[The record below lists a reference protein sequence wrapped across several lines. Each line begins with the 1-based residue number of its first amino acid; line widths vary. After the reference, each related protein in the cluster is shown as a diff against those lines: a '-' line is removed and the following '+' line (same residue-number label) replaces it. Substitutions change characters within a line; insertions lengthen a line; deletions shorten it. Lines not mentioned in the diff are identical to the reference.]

1 MSETNVGASVPQ
13 QRSTE
18 QRSETGQPTPAP
30 SSESDLPEPT
40 GWVGWIIFAG
50 TMMLMLGMFHIFQGF
65 VALFQKSYYLVADT
79 GLTIHVNYTTWG
91 WTHIILGAIVLA
103 TGAGLLAGQTWAR
116 VVGVGLA
123 LLSSLV
129 NVGFLAA
136 YPFWSAIMV
145 AVDILVIWALTVH
158 GREMKTMHSS
168 V

>member
-18 QRSETGQPTPAP
+18 RRSEPGQPMAGP
-30 SSESDLPEPT
+30 SSDLPEPT

-50 TMMLMLGMFHIFQGF
+50 TMMLMLGMFHIFEGF
-65 VALFQKSYYLVADT
+65 IALFQKSYFLVGNT
-79 GLTIHVNYTTWG
+79 GLTIHVDYTAWG
-91 WTHIILGAIVLA
+91 WTHIILGAIVMA

-123 LLSSLV
+123 LVSSLV
-129 NVGFLAA
+129 NIGFLAA
-136 YPFWSAIMV
+136 YPVWSAIMV
-145 AVDILVIWALTVH
+145 TIDILVIWALTVH
-158 GREMKTMHSS
+158 GREMKSMHSS